1 MANTKT
7 KKLLLIKYEE
17 LKKLKPKLYMLNPI
31 DQEKIMDYLNN
42 PNVKQIRKEKTIQ
55 QNIDKINGFIKII
68 KKEET
73 KKVNNVES
81 NKDVSKIIKDNKEL
95 SKMMQKAGLRTH
107 NPNFFISKEI
117 QSEPIIVKHELTNEE
132 IVRNR
137 ESIKEE
143 KEMIYESL
151 IASYDNILNS
161 LVVLLELKN
170 AVSTLEEKQSE
181 IDSKLQD
188 LMHFIELYELNDPM
202 RNHNIVQT
210 IKQLRLER
218 RKAKDLRYISNI
230 LNNSKLDDIE
240 KIAYRERIYTPR
252 IYTSL
257 FEENE

>member
-81 NKDVSKIIKDNKEL
+81 NKDISKIIKDNKEL

-107 NPNFFISKEI
+107 NPNFFVTKEF
-117 QSEPIIVKHELTNEE
+117 QHEPTNEE

-188 LMHFIELYELNDPM
+188 LMHFIELYDLDNPM